1 MQFYH
6 DAARKLLIYERPSPL
21 VAQHVPDAV
30 QVNGQYV
37 AVPQTLRNSQV
48 LRWLNY
54 PVAPI
59 ITDQNYDWPIG
70 PGKTPGQHQKTMSNF
85 QVVHPKNFNLSDP
98 GTQKTLP
105 ALWAADWLMNRF
117 PPGECRCL
125 IVGPLNVIETVW
137 VDEIWSNLLG
147 RRTFEVLYGDE
158 QKRLRLLAKRPDFAI
173 VNIDGVGVGAHTYRS
188 DRKMRT
194 SVRLD
199 GFSKALA
206 EDKSIQIII
215 VDEADGYVDSRTKRH
230 HIAREIFGSRPYLW
244 MMTGTPTSQRPDEAY
259 GIAKLVNNAFGKSY
273 TGFRD
278 ETMTKIGQF
287 KWIPRKD
294 GYEKAFQLLTP
305 AVRFA
310 LEEIWQN
317 RPALSTVLH
326 EVALTE
332 EQKKAASDLKRA
344 LLIQLQGGKKLTVAN
359 EAVARAKLLQIV
371 LGAVYDD
378 LHKVHKIDAEPR
390 YQRIEEIVASAKH
403 KVLIFCPLTSV
414 VNLLHYRLQ
423 KRWRCGIINGH
434 VAPSERMA
442 VIRAYRDEAD
452 FKVMVVDAQS
462 VSHGIN
468 QFTVAD
474 TVVWMVPIDKTRLYI
489 QGNRRVYRPGQ
500 KNDVT
505 VHRITATPLEKEMY
519 RRLDTN
525 TSMQGALLS
534 WIRRGKI

>member
-1 MQFYH
+1 MQFWH
-6 DAARKLLIYERPSPL
+6 DPDRRLLIYEKPSAL
-21 VAQHVPDAV
+21 VEQHVPEAV
-30 QVNGQYV
+30 RVNGSFV

-48 LRWLNY
+48 LRWLGY

-59 ITDQNYDWPIG
+59 VTDYDWPIG
-70 PGKTPGQHQKTMSNF
+70 PGKVPGPHQKLMTNF
-85 QVVHPKNFNLSDP
+85 QLLHPKCFNLSDP

-105 ALWAADWLMNRF
+105 ALWAADWLMQQF
-117 PPGECRCL
+117 PKGKCRCL

-147 RRTFEVLYGDE
+147 RRTFEVLYGNE
-158 QKRLRLLAKRPDFAI
+158 EKRLRLLEKKPDFAI
-173 VNIDGVGVGAHTYRS
+173 VNIDGVGVGARTYRN
-188 DRKMRT
+188 DKNIRT
-194 SVRLD
+194 RIELD
-199 GFSKALA
+199 GFAQALNN
-206 EDKSIQIII
+206 DPDIKIVI

-230 HIAREIFGSRPYLW
+230 HIARQIFGPRPYLW

-259 GIAKLVNNAFGKSY
+259 GLAKLVNNAFGKSY
-273 TGFRD
+273 TSFRD
-278 ETMTKIGQF
+278 ETMQKAGPF
-287 KWIPRKD
+287 AWRPRPD
-294 GYEKAFQLLTP
+294 GYRKAFQLLTP
-305 AVRFA
+305 AVRFT
-310 LEEIWQN
+310 LEEIWHD
-317 RPALSTVLH
+317 RPEQRTVLH

-332 EQKKAASDLKRA
+332 PQKKAAAELKRH
-344 LLIQLQGGKKLTVAN
+344 LLVELQGGKKLTVAN
-359 EAVARAKLLQIV
+359 EAVARAKLLQII

-378 LHKVHKIDAEPR
+378 THKVHSIDAEPR
-390 YQRIEEIVASAKH
+390 YLAIEEIIAQAKH

-414 VNLLHYRLQ
+414 VNLLYQRLH
-423 KRWRCGIINGH
+423 KRWRSGIINGH

-452 FKVMVVDAQS
+452 FKVMIVDAQS

-525 TSMQGALLS
+525 TSMQGALLA
-534 WIRRGKI
+534 WIRRGEI